1 LPIRQ
6 FQDLDERKLCAYN
19 LDSGGGLPVA
29 GGNRIEDARNDAGR
43 EPEDFSFGYQRVS
56 ATEKDR
62 LVRDHFTSI
71 ARKYDFMNTLLS
83 FGLHY
88 WWKRATVKQMPV
100 GHQANILDVCGGT
113 ADLALLALKGPVKD
127 AHIWVYDINYA
138 MLKAGKGKV
147 HKSGFADRVD
157 RIQGDAEIM
166 AFRDNT
172 FDGVMVGFGIRNF
185 THMEK
190 GLAEMYRVLRP
201 GGTFVCLEFSRPK
214 NRLFGALYD
223 FYSFVVMPLAG
234 SVFAGSRKAYTYL
247 PESIR
252 LFPSADRL
260 ASILTNLGFS
270 NVTYRRLTNGI
281 AVIHRAEKP
290 RNGQTGK

>member
-1 LPIRQ
+1 
-6 FQDLDERKLCAYN
+6 
-19 LDSGGGLPVA
+19 VA
-29 GGNRIEDARNDAGR
+29 VPDTLKNEQN
-43 EPEDFSFGYQRVS
+43 DFSFGYQRVS
-56 ATEKDR
+56 AEEKDR

-88 WWKRATVKQMPV
+88 WWKRVTVRRMPMGQGAKV
-100 GHQANILDVCGGT
+100 LDVCGGT
-113 ADLALLALKGPVKD
+113 ADLALLALKGSPEDVS
-127 AHIWVYDINYA
+127 IIVYDINYA
-138 MLKAGKGKV
+138 MLQAGKGKV
-147 HKSGFADRVD
+147 DRSGFANRVE

-166 AFRDNT
+166 AFPDNT

-190 GLAEMYRVLRP
+190 GLAEMYRVLKP
-201 GGTFVCLEFSRPK
+201 GGTFVCLEFSRPTSK
-214 NRLFGALYD
+214 LFGALYD

-234 SVFAGSRKAYTYL
+234 TIFAGSRKAYTYL

-260 ASILTNLGFS
+260 ASILAGLGFH
-270 NVTYRRLTNGI
+270 NVTYERLTNGI
-281 AVIHRAEKP
+281 AVIHRAEK
-290 RNGQTGK
+290 R